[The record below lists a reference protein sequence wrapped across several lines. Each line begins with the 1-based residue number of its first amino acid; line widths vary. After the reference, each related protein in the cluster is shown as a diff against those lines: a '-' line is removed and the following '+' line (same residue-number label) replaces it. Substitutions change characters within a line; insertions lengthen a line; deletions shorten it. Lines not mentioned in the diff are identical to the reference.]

1 MVKYLT
7 LYFLCRSGHRSL
19 MAANFMANIGYKN
32 LLYIDDFE
40 GNLQNKA
47 GNKIIYRGSFK

>member
-1 MVKYLT
+1 MIKYLT

-32 LLYIDDFE
+32 CYNIIDGFE
-40 GNLQNKA
+40 GNLQNK
-47 GNKIIYRGSFK
+47 GWKQNNLPWQF